1 MRIAEVA
8 PASLTVPPQGYGGI
22 ELVVALLSDGLI
34 DAGHDV
40 TLFASGGSQTRARL
54 VSPLREPPGTE
65 NMEAPIEVS
74 HALEAYARSEEFDI
88 VHDHTLLGPAVG
100 AMLEGRPRVVHTLHG
115 PWTATNRRYYG
126 MLDDHVDLVAISR
139 TQQAG
144 NPGIRYAGVVYN
156 GIDLEP
162 YPFTKDKDDY
172 LVFLGR
178 SSPEKGPELA
188 VEIARQ
194 AGLPLKM
201 AVKIAEPEERKHWEG
216 KVVPRMTGR
225 EEVFENAS
233 HECKVD
239 ILAHARATLFPIQWE
254 EPFGLVMVESMACGT
269 PVLAC
274 PRGAA
279 QEIVEDGVNGFF
291 ARDVD
296 EMLGALNRLGTI
308 DPEVCRR
315 RVADR
320 FSSEAM
326 IAGYEQLFRQVIRG
340 AEPAGPSPSLAG
352 APAKA

>member
-22 ELVVALLSDGLI
+22 ELVVALLADGLA

-40 TLFASGGSQTRARL
+40 TLFASGGSHTRARL
-54 VSPLREPPGTE
+54 ISPLGEAPGID

-74 HALEAYARSEEFDI
+74 HALEAYALSDEFDVI
-88 VHDHTLLGPAVG
+88 HDHTLLGPAVG
-100 AMLEGRPRVVHTLHG
+100 AMLEGHPRVVHTLHG
-115 PWTATNRRYYG
+115 PWTPTNRRYYG
-126 MLDDHVDLVAISR
+126 MLDDRVDLVAISR
-139 TQQAG
+139 AQQAG
-144 NPGIRYAGVVYN
+144 NPDVRYAGVVHN

-162 YPFTKDKDDY
+162 YPLTKDKDDY

-178 SSPEKGPELA
+178 SSPQKGPELA
-188 VEIARQ
+188 VEIAKR
-194 AGLPLKM
+194 AGMPLKM
-201 AVKIAEPEERKHWEG
+201 AIKIGEPEEREHWES

-239 ILAHARATLFPIQWE
+239 VLAHARATLFPIQWE

-269 PVLAC
+269 PVIAC

-279 QEIVEDGVNGFF
+279 EEVVEEGVSGFF

-296 EMLGALNRLGTI
+296 EMLAALGRVGTI
-308 DPEVCRR
+308 DPEVCRQ
-315 RVADR
+315 RVVER
-320 FSSEAM
+320 FSAQAM
-326 IAGYEQLFRQVIRG
+326 IAGYERLFERSLDG
-340 AEPAGPSPSLAG
+340 AGTDGRTRTAG
-352 APAKA
+352 ARART